1 MKKLA
6 AVFLATLGATLAQG
20 AGASFSYD
28 SATGILTDSTAGRMW
43 VLHGIGF
50 GSSYLFPGFANT
62 WVSQLNQSMHGGYD
76 NWRLPTVTAPLD
88 DTAPADGSGDLGQL
102 FMDLSA
108 AYADRS
114 LWPFGLGSGDYG
126 GNIIYTDAP
135 VPNSANYWG
144 LSFGSDRY
152 MQIYPG
158 NAYAYVGVMAVRPVP
173 EPETWAM
180 LLVGL
185 GMVGL
190 LWRQSRHFQQAD
202 LN

>member
-1 MKKLA
+1 MKQLTTACLA
-6 AVFLATLGATLAQG
+6 AFCISTTQG
-20 AGASFSYD
+20 AIASFSYD
-28 SATGILTDSTAGRMW
+28 TATGILTDSTAQQMW
-43 VLHGIGF
+43 ALHGIGF

-62 WVSQLNQSMHGGYD
+62 WIAQLNQSSYGGFD

-88 DTAPADGSGDLGQL
+88 GTAPADGSGDLGQL

-180 LLVGL
+180 LLAGL
-185 GMVGL
+185 GSVG
-190 LWRQSRHFQQAD
+190 WAARSSRRQ
-202 LN
+202 